1 MSFSVTIL
9 GSNSAIPTPERFPT
23 AQVLNVHERFFLI
36 DCGEGTQIRLRKFG
50 VNISRINNVF
60 ISHLHGD
67 HVFGLFGLLSTY
79 TLLGRKKELHIYAHR
94 DLEASLEHYKKY
106 FGTGLCYDIVFHPFI
121 TTMQMEIFN
130 DRHLTVELVP
140 LRHSVPV
147 AVFIFREKPK
157 PLNIKKDAILKYS
170 LGIKDIRRIK
180 DGMDYVMESGE
191 LIPNSVL
198 TLPPL
203 KPRSY
208 AFCTDTS
215 VFSKLAGI
223 LKDVDLLYFETTFS
237 ETDKKLAKLTGHS
250 TATQA
255 AKLARQANVGR
266 LLMGHFSTRYKST
279 TTLEKE
285 ARAFFP
291 EAYAVEDGE
300 KYEVVQVRVE

>member
-79 TLLGRKKELHIYAHR
+79 TLLGRKKELHIHAHR

-147 AVFIFREKPK
+147 AGFILLGLIIILNNTQKKMNEKGIIIREGIFITTPAF
-157 PLNIKKDAILKYS
+157 NIAAIGVCGL
-170 LGIKDIRRIK
+170 
-180 DGMDYVMESGE
+180 
-191 LIPNSVL
+191 
-198 TLPPL
+198 
-203 KPRSY
+203 
-208 AFCTDTS
+208 
-215 VFSKLAGI
+215 LA
-223 LKDVDLLYFETTFS
+223 LLYTVFW
-237 ETDKKLAKLTGHS
+237 
-250 TATQA
+250 
-255 AKLARQANVGR
+255 
-266 LLMGHFSTRYKST
+266 
-279 TTLEKE
+279 
-285 ARAFFP
+285 
-291 EAYAVEDGE
+291 
-300 KYEVVQVRVE
+300 